1 MAGYGELARSI
12 ASEIAGG
19 AIAEGAPLP
28 ALRTLSRDR
37 GASQATALRAYR
49 ELADAGVITT
59 GERRIG
65 KVAPGGA
72 LAAAR
77 FLRGG
82 GTFRLAGSDD
92 EALLLLLGEAAAE
105 VLLVSADGSAA
116 GLAALQRGTAD
127 GAVLH
132 LWHVGGGYNAPYAR
146 AVIDDA
152 RLLRL
157 WTRETGLVVAP
168 QNPRRIR
175 RAADLGGLRVARRP
189 VGTGARSLLDRVTA
203 DAGIVLDASDPEVP
217 RNLDVALAVAS
228 GSADAG
234 VAPRALA
241 ERFALGFVPLAR
253 EPVDVAV
260 AGVGVSGLDPLVKAL
275 RRGDVQRRIE
285 ALGGYD
291 LADAGAVVRC

>member
-1 MAGYGELARSI
+1 MAGYTELARSL
-12 ASEIAGG
+12 AEEIAAGG
-19 AIAEGAPLP
+19 IGEGDRLP
-28 ALRTLSRDR
+28 ALRPLASTR

-49 ELADAGVITT
+49 ELAAAGVITT
-59 GERRIG
+59 EERRIG

-77 FLRGG
+77 YLRGG

-92 EALLLLLGEAAAE
+92 PALLLLVQEAPAE
-105 VLLVSADGSAA
+105 VDLASTDGSAA
-116 GLAALQRGTAD
+116 GLAALQQGDAD

-132 LWHVGGGYNAPYAR
+132 LWHAGGAYNAPYAQ
-146 AVIDDA
+146 AVVDDA
-152 RLLRL
+152 RLVRL
-157 WTRETGLVVAP
+157 WSREAGLAVAP
-168 QNPRRIR
+168 QNPRRVR
-175 RAADLGGLRVARRP
+175 RAADLAGLRVARRP
-189 VGTGARSLLDRVTA
+189 VGTGARSLLDRVTG

-234 VAPRALA
+234 VTSRAVA
-241 ERFALGFVPLAR
+241 ERFGLGFVPLQW

-260 AGVGVSGLDPLVKAL
+260 GGAAVSGLQPLLKAL
-275 RRGDVQRRIE
+275 RRAEVRRRIE

-291 LADAGAVVRC
+291 LAEAGRAERC

>member
-1 MAGYGELARSI
+1 
-12 ASEIAGG
+12 
-19 AIAEGAPLP
+19 LP

-49 ELADAGVITT
+49 ELAEAGVITT
-59 GERRIG
+59 EERRIG

-82 GTFRLAGSDD
+82 GMFRLAGSDD
-92 EALLLLLGEAAAE
+92 PAILLLLDEAPAE
-105 VLLVSADGSAA
+105 VALASADGSAA

-132 LWHVGGGYNAPYAR
+132 LWHVSGAYNAPYAR
-146 AVIDDA
+146 AVVDDA

-157 WTRETGLVVAP
+157 WNRETGLVVAP
-168 QNPRRIR
+168 HNPRRIR

-189 VGTGARSLLDRVTA
+189 VGTGARSLLDRVTG

-241 ERFALGFVPLAR
+241 ERFGLGFVPLVR

-260 AGVGVSGLDPLVKAL
+260 AGADVSGLDPLVRAL
-275 RRGDVQRRIE
+275 RRADVRQRIE

-291 LADAGAVVRC
+291 LAESGTVVRA